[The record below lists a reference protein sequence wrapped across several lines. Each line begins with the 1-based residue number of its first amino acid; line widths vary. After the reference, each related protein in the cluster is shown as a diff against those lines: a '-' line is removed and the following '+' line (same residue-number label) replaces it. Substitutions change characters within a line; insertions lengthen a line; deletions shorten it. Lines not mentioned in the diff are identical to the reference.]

1 MILKILSIVF
11 GVIIVVFGVLISGRK
26 FVVKERLI
34 RSSIFFYILF
44 IESILRTIREKDG
57 FTIITTICIAAIL
70 VIFVFYAKVY
80 TVYGLLKEELIE
92 ILADFFSQKSI
103 PWELEDD
110 TLMIA
115 YGEKRVDIKLREIFR
130 RTTVYLSQLEGN
142 SICNQIIDE
151 IKKYIKE
158 NKKNKFSY
166 ETIIYIIL
174 GIFLIFLGVKL

>member
-1 MILKILSIVF
+1 MILRILSIVF
-11 GVIIVVFGVLISGRK
+11 GVIIVVFGILISRK
-26 FVVKERLI
+26 KFIIKERVT
-34 RSSIFFYILF
+34 RSSIFLYILF
-44 IESILRTIREKDG
+44 IELILRTIREKDG
-57 FTIITTICIAAIL
+57 FTLITTICIAAIL
-70 VIFVFYAKVY
+70 VIFVFYAKAY

-110 TLMIA
+110 TFMIA

-130 RTTVYLSQLEGN
+130 RTTVYLSQLESN

-174 GIFLIFLGVKL
+174 GILLIFLGKKL